1 MSTFPISPAYARLQ
15 GTSNRLLLA
24 YGQPVTL
31 QQMGPAV
38 YNPATGVNTPTMTA
52 YIGQGAFLDFSMS
65 APSVT
70 TIRGT
75 EIQQGD
81 KRLFLSMQA
90 TKAGVPVAMPQPN
103 PDDNIIDSNGVVYNV
118 LASTTVNP
126 TGQSAVI
133 HEIHCRGVSIA

>member
-1 MSTFPISPAYARLQ
+1 MTFPVNPAYARLQ
-15 GTSNRLLLA
+15 SSATRMIAA

-38 YNPATGVNTPTMTA
+38 YDPTKGVNTPTMTT
-52 YIGQGAFLDFSMS
+52 YLGQGAFLDFSMS

-90 TKAGVPVAMPQPN
+90 TLAGAPVKMPQPN
-103 PDDNIIDSNGVVYNV
+103 PDDSIIDSNGVVYNV

-126 TGQSAVI
+126 TGQLGLV
-133 HEIHCRGVSIA
+133 HEIHVRGVATA